1 MLTASDEHAT
11 LRAPVLYVW
20 LESAPDPSMTSPEA
34 RTVRLDVASRIELLD
49 TIQVT
54 LSHLAGLAGFDEEA
68 VHYMSVAVRES
79 VVNAIKHGNRQ
90 DESKRVHLR
99 FTIHDRALEIEV
111 RDEGKGFDL
120 AAVPDPLAPE
130 NLLKAY
136 GRGLF
141 FMRQFMDEVTHS
153 FPAKGGTVVRMLK
166 RSYPEPP
173 PS

>member
-1 MLTASDEHAT
+1 MTKASDDRAVT
-11 LRAPVLYVW
+11 L
-20 LESAPDPSMTSPEA
+20 DI
-34 RTVRLDVASRIELLD
+34 ASRYEMLDLVQSVLL
-49 TIQVT
+49 QCCT
-54 LSHLAGLAGFDEEA
+54 LVGFEDDA
-68 VHYMSVAVRES
+68 THYMSVAVRES

-90 DESKRVHLR
+90 DEAKRVHLR

-111 RDEGKGFDL
+111 RDEGKGFDP

-166 RSYPEPP
+166 RSHPEAL
-173 PS
+173 PSN